1 VTTDSA
7 DPAEHDNGILA
18 QVPGQY
24 VAAALQLLP
33 PPAAGADQASVEID
47 GPPELGRV
55 RIHAEVVRW
64 RRGKASTVFWSA
76 VRADR
81 ADG

>member
-1 VTTDSA
+1 MHPDDHTD
-7 DPAEHDNGILA
+7 PDNGILA

-33 PPAAGADQASVEID
+33 PPVAGAAQASVEID

-55 RIHAEVVRW
+55 RIHAEVVSW
-64 RRGKASTVFWSA
+64 RRGKAATVFWSA

-81 ADG
+81 VGG

>member
-1 VTTDSA
+1 MHPDDLTD
-7 DPAEHDNGILA
+7 PDNGILA

-33 PPAAGADQASVEID
+33 PPAAGAAQASVEID
-47 GPPELGRV
+47 GPPELGRI
-55 RIHAEVVRW
+55 RIHAEVVSW
-64 RRGKASTVFWSA
+64 RRGKASRVFWSA
-76 VRADR
+76 VRAER